1 MMERENANICP
12 YCGKAVCLE
21 YDEQD
26 PREVCRCQGAKDWRA
41 AGEVYKKMRLAIN
54 RLFGE
59 DCGDIEPSWRPVD
72 EESYAFLCEC
82 AERVVFCDGI
92 DALNVKL
99 TDSSTA
105 VIHWGVIERRM
116 SLKRKAVD

>member
-1 MMERENANICP
+1 
-12 YCGKAVCLE
+12 
-21 YDEQD
+21 
-26 PREVCRCQGAKDWRA
+26 
-41 AGEVYKKMRLAIN
+41 
-54 RLFGE
+54 
-59 DCGDIEPSWRPVD
+59 
-72 EESYAFLCEC
+72 
-82 AERVVFCDGI
+82 VVFCDGI